1 MIEVKKE
8 GVLLNKTELGFENE
22 GVLNP
27 AVIKVDDIIHL
38 FYRAVLGVFLIP
50 LQILVGCVFFRL
62 RSQEQ
67 K

>member
-38 FYRAVLGVFLIP
+38 FYRAVRRETIP
-50 LQILVGCVFFRL
+50 VLDTVSWIVQ
-62 RSQEQ
+62 
-67 K
+67 